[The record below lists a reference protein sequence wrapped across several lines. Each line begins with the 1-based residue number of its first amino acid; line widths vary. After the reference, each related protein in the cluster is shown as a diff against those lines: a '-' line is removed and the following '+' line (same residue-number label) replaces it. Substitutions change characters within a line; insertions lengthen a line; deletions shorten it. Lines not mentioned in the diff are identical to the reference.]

1 MNNTIAGVI
10 RAVLAALA
18 GYLAGKGV
26 DITGLLT
33 PEVTGALATVGVAI
47 WSVFA
52 KKNSGQGEIL

>member
-1 MNNTIAGVI
+1 MNTTIAGVI

-33 PEVTGALATVGVAI
+33 PEVTGAMATVGVAV
-47 WSVFA
+47 WSVFS
-52 KKNSGQGEIL
+52 KRSNPTL

>member
-18 GYLAGKGV
+18 GYLAGKGL

-33 PEVTGALATVGVAI
+33 PEVTGALATVGVAV
-47 WSVFA
+47 WSVFS
-52 KKNSGQGEIL
+52 KKNSGSGEVL

>member
-18 GYLAGKGV
+18 GYLAGKGL

-33 PEVTGALATVGVAI
+33 PEVTGALATVGVAV
-47 WSVFA
+47 WSVFS
-52 KKNSGQGEIL
+52 KKNGGSGEVL